1 MAWAC
6 PQKAA
11 TLVATHL
18 VWPES
23 KRGYIRW
30 AATYGCIPP
39 AAKVRAWKLWY
50 LLKAL
55 LGRRPCRNWPRLPS
69 PECTEKGTFM
79 PKIKCL
85 LVDDHTLFRQGVRR
99 LLESES
105 DFEVIGES
113 PNAGDAV
120 EKARDLRP
128 DIVLMDIG
136 MTGLSPFEA
145 ARHIKKNRPETKVL
159 FLTMYEDEDYL
170 VQCLEVGASG
180 YVLKDTPAPQLVS
193 AVRDVY
199 KGGKYLSSQVLGKLV
214 EDFRSRVRD
223 QKMRPR
229 ISTLTPREREILKL
243 LAEGNSVKEIA
254 VLLGLS
260 VKTVEAH
267 KFNLMRKLDIH
278 NKAQLVTYAIQKKI
292 IKIPVNQ

>member
-1 MAWAC
+1 
-6 PQKAA
+6 
-11 TLVATHL
+11 
-18 VWPES
+18 
-23 KRGYIRW
+23 
-30 AATYGCIPP
+30 
-39 AAKVRAWKLWY
+39 
-50 LLKAL
+50 
-55 LGRRPCRNWPRLPS
+55 
-69 PECTEKGTFM
+69 M

-105 DFEVIGES
+105 DFEVVGE
-113 PNAGDAV
+113 AADGGEAV
-120 EKARDLRP
+120 EKARELRP

-136 MTGLSPFEA
+136 MPGLSSFES
-145 ARHIKKNRPETKVL
+145 ARQIKKNRLETKIL

-180 YVLKDTPAPQLVS
+180 YVLKDTPAPQLLT
-193 AVRDVY
+193 AVKDVY

-223 QKMRPR
+223 TRMRPR

-278 NKAQLVTYAIQKKI
+278 NKAQLVQYAIQKKI
-292 IKIPVNQ
+292 IRLPEAMPVG